1 MKIKVFNQAAIKI
14 ESTKNI
20 YFDPYQIKE
29 EFHDA
34 DYIFIT
40 HDHYD
45 HYDEESIKNI
55 MKSET
60 MIVVPEC
67 LKERI
72 SKLTTNY
79 FLVSPNEKYNLA
91 DLSFETTFSYNID
104 KPFHPKEK
112 GYVGYKIKLEDK
124 HLYIMGDTDYLEENL
139 HMTCDICFIPI
150 GGTYTM
156 DVQEAAAYINE
167 LKPEL
172 AIPIHYGSIV
182 GDLSLSKQFIDL
194 VNPDIKVEVY
204 IK

>member
-67 LKERI
+67 LKERV

-156 DVQEAAAYINE
+156 DVQKAAAYINE

>member
-67 LKERI
+67 LKERV

-150 GGTYTM
+150 GGT
-156 DVQEAAAYINE
+156 
-167 LKPEL
+167 
-172 AIPIHYGSIV
+172 
-182 GDLSLSKQFIDL
+182 
-194 VNPDIKVEVY
+194 
-204 IK
+204 

>member
-67 LKERI
+67 LKERV

-79 FLVSPNEKYNLA
+79 FLVSPNEKYNLV

-172 AIPIHYGSIV
+172 AIPIHYGSII

>member
-67 LKERI
+67 LKERV

-124 HLYIMGDTDYLEENL
+124 HLYIMGDTDYLEANL

>member
-60 MIVVPEC
+60 MIVVPKC
-67 LKERI
+67 LKERV

-79 FLVSPNEKYNLA
+79 LLVSPNEKYNLA

>member
-67 LKERI
+67 LKERV

-182 GDLSLSKQFIDL
+182 GDLGLSKQFIDL

>member
-67 LKERI
+67 LKERV

-79 FLVSPNEKYNLA
+79 FLVSPNEKYNLV

>member
-67 LKERI
+67 LKERV

-182 GDLSLSKQFIDL
+182 GDLSLSNQFIDL

>member
-1 MKIKVFNQAAIKI
+1 MKIKVFNQADIKI

-60 MIVVPEC
+60 MIVVPER
-67 LKERI
+67 LKERV

>member
-67 LKERI
+67 LKERV

-124 HLYIMGDTDYLEENL
+124 HLYIMGDTVYLEENL

>member
-67 LKERI
+67 LKERV

-182 GDLSLSKQFIDL
+182 GDLSLSKQFIEL
-194 VNPDIKVEVY
+194 VNPDIRVEEY

>member
-67 LKERI
+67 LKERV

-79 FLVSPNEKYNLA
+79 FLVSPNENYNLA

>member
-67 LKERI
+67 LKERV

-112 GYVGYKIKLEDK
+112 GYVGYKIKLVDK
-124 HLYIMGDTDYLEENL
+124 HLYIMGDSDYL
-139 HMTCDICFIPI
+139 H
-150 GGTYTM
+150 
-156 DVQEAAAYINE
+156 E

-172 AIPIHYGSIV
+172 ANPIHYGSIV
-182 GDLSLSKQFIDL
+182 GDLSLSKQFNDL

>member
-29 EFHDA
+29 EFHDD

-67 LKERI
+67 LKERV

>member
-67 LKERI
+67 LKERV

-156 DVQEAAAYINE
+156 DVQEAAAYINK

>member
-67 LKERI
+67 LKERV
-72 SKLTTNY
+72 SQLTTNY

>member
-60 MIVVPEC
+60 MIVVHEC
-67 LKERI
+67 LKERV

>member
-20 YFDPYQIKE
+20 YFNPYQIKE

-67 LKERI
+67 LKERV

>member
-67 LKERI
+67 LKERV

-104 KPFHPKEK
+104 KPFHPKKK

>member
-67 LKERI
+67 LKERV

-156 DVQEAAAYINE
+156 DVQEAVAYINE

>member
-67 LKERI
+67 LKERV

-139 HMTCDICFIPI
+139 HITCDICFIPI

>member
-20 YFDPYQIKE
+20 YFDPYQIKKNYHE
-29 EFHDA
+29 A

-67 LKERI
+67 LKERV

>member
-67 LKERI
+67 LKERV

-139 HMTCDICFIPI
+139 HITCDICFIPI

-156 DVQEAAAYINE
+156 DVQEEAAYINE

>member
-67 LKERI
+67 LKERV

-91 DLSFETTFSYNID
+91 DLSFETTFFYNID